1 MGYDT
6 SATPVM
12 LPIRSR
18 YLCIKLTHL
27 QRLLRR
33 NACRNW
39 TRLAYFICVRT
50 KSSSALLSLVVLA
63 LSALAFHRHSD
74 EQTAHLH
81 AASVPVSP
89 LQHMSADLVTVYPEA
104 FALQVAVFR
113 SNPDEGMLGLLHP
126 LGEMG
131 IPFFVTHD
139 LDQALRHR
147 LVIVYPTIDGR
158 TFSAGEVEKLDKHVR
173 MGGSLISF
181 NVVAGAL
188 KPLFG
193 YREVAP
199 SRRRHRVIFSA
210 TSDTV
215 EQYLNRPEERDIQL
229 GDPKYDEIFWTNG
242 YTSDGSSQL
251 MARFED
257 GTGAIIRKKTGEG
270 TAYLFGLSLEDVVLR
285 NQINRDY
292 DAQRQY
298 VNVFEPGSDVWLLLL
313 RAWYESAQPDAVRL
327 GTIPSGNRSVFLL
340 SHDVDWENSFDPALE
355 FAAME
360 EKHHAK
366 STFFIQTK
374 YVSDANSVSFFFGK
388 DLEDLKKLQSLGFSI
403 GSHSVI
409 HSRGFNKFELGT
421 GTETLATYQPRG
433 TGFDIATGATVFGE
447 IRVSKQ
453 LLDGELPA
461 QQTVFFRAG
470 HLRVP
475 PTMPEALQRCGYSF
489 DSSFTA
495 PDVLTNFP
503 YSLPLGLGF
512 DEDSGILEFPLTFED
527 EETPRLDLRTA
538 AMLEVIR
545 ANAENE
551 AISSILIHPNE
562 AHYKLNA
569 EQDILE
575 QLPSGVIATDMQ
587 SFARFWHAR
596 DQLKWIVLPTQ
607 KGLTVQLKV
616 TTEEAVEG
624 VTFQFQHLIK
634 SVDENATLGADGRQL
649 VLRPLKA
656 GEGISIEIQ
665 YAE

>member
-1 MGYDT
+1 MGYD
-6 SATPVM
+6 ALARRMM

-18 YLCIKLTHL
+18 YLCIKLTQL
-27 QRLLRR
+27 QRFLRR
-33 NACRNW
+33 NACRNR
-39 TRLAYFICVRT
+39 TQLAYVVYVRT
-50 KSSSALLSLVVLA
+50 KRGPALLSLIV
-63 LSALAFHRHSD
+63 LSALAFHRRSD
-74 EQTAHLH
+74 EQTPHLH

-89 LQHMSADLVTVYPEA
+89 LQRMSADPVTAHPEA

-113 SNPDEGMLGLLHP
+113 SNTDESMLGLLHP
-126 LGEMG
+126 LNEMG
-131 IPFFVTHD
+131 IPFFVTRD

-147 LVIVYPTIDGR
+147 LVIMYPTIDGR
-158 TFSAGEVEKLDKHVR
+158 TFGPSEVEKLNEHVR

-181 NVVAGAL
+181 NVSAGAL

-193 YREVAP
+193 YRDLVP
-199 SRRRHRVIFSA
+199 SRHRHRVLFSA
-210 TSDTV
+210 TGEAV
-215 EQYLNRPEERDIQL
+215 ERYLNRPEEREIQL

-242 YTSDGSSQL
+242 YTPDGSSQL

-257 GTGAIIRKKTGEG
+257 GTGAILLKKTGEG
-270 TAYLFGLSLEDVVLR
+270 TAYLFGLSLEDVILR
-285 NQINRDY
+285 NQVNRDY
-292 DAQRQY
+292 DAQRKY

-360 EKHHAK
+360 EKHHVK

-388 DLEDLKKLQSLGFSI
+388 DLEDLKKLHAMGFSI

-421 GTETLATYQPRG
+421 GTETLASYQPRG
-433 TGFDIATGATVFGE
+433 TGFDTATGATVFGE
-447 IRVSKQ
+447 TRVSKE
-453 LLDGELPA
+453 LLNGELPG

-475 PTMPEALQRCGYSF
+475 PTLPEALQRCGYLF
-489 DSSFTA
+489 DSSFTSA
-495 PDVLTNFP
+495 DVLTNFP
-503 YSLPLGLGF
+503 YPMPLGLGF
-512 DEDSGILEFPLTFED
+512 DEDSGILEFPLTIED
-527 EETPRLDLRTA
+527 EENPRLDQRVA
-538 AMLEVIR
+538 PALEVIR

-562 AHYKLNA
+562 AHYKLSA
-569 EQDILE
+569 EQNILE
-575 QLPSGVIATDMQ
+575 QLPPGVVAMDMQ

-596 DQLKWIVLPTQ
+596 DQLKWIVVPTQ
-607 KGLTVQLKV
+607 KDLTVRLKM
-616 TTEEAVEG
+616 TTGEAVEG
-624 VTFQFQHLIK
+624 VTFEFQHPITR
-634 SVDENATLGADGRQL
+634 VDENATLDADRRHL

-656 GEGISIEIQ
+656 GESISVEIQ